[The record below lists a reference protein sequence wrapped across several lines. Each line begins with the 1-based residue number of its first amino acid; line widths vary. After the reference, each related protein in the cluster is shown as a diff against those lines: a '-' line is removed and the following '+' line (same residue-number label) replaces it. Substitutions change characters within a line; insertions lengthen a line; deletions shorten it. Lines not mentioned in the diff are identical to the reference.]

1 MAKVEIIP
9 RMFRRRLEP
18 VATAD
23 PHYAAMIQIQG
34 VLSPMTEEE
43 QTFVLETV
51 CRNLDINRRHLK
63 AYEFEE

>member
-1 MAKVEIIP
+1 
-9 RMFRRRLEP
+9 
-18 VATAD
+18 
-23 PHYAAMIQIQG
+23 MIQIQG
-34 VLSPMTEEE
+34 VLAPMTEEE